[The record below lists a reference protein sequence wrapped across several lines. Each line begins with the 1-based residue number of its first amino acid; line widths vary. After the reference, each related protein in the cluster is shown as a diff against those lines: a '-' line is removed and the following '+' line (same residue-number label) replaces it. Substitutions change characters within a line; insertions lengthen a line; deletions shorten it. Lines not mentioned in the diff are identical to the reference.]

1 MSTPRPL
8 IDDELLEEVRT
19 ECKRTGRSVRAYVR
33 GAIRVQLGK
42 DFCQC
47 HLSYTDLET
56 IDSYLNRMR
65 ECVEDL
71 QPTVQRAMKT
81 SEIGKRETVDP
92 EDWPDR
98 RDE

>member
-1 MSTPRPL
+1 MAVPKPL

-42 DFCQC
+42 DFCRC
-47 HLSYTDLET
+47 DLSYTDFET
-56 IDSYLNRMR
+56 LDSYLHRVK
-65 ECVEDL
+65 EAIDDL
-71 QPTVQRAMKT
+71 HPCIERAMKT
-81 SEIGKRETVDP
+81 SQIGKREKVDP